1 MPQQFVILII
11 FAVVAGLLATGFV
24 LSALQARK
32 GPEDYHEIHDKGYRI
47 RRYWFIFLIVVVVG
61 GLGATLPHLPY
72 PMVQKPSAATP
83 VTTVDVTAMQFGW
96 QMSLAGGDRLETLR
110 THDHI
115 RFRVTSDDVN
125 HGFMIEDPKGNIIG
139 QVQAMPEVT
148 NDLYFTF
155 DEPGTYT
162 IRCGELCGLY
172 HTDML
177 GQIVVEDGGADH
189 G

>member
-11 FAVVAGLLATGFV
+11 FLAVAVLLAIGFIV
-24 LSALQARK
+24 SALQARK
-32 GPEDYHEIHDKGYRI
+32 GPEDYHEIHVKGYRI

-72 PMVQKPSAATP
+72 PMVQKPASGTE
-83 VTTVDVTAMQFGW
+83 VTTVDVTALQFGW
-96 QMSLAGGDRLETLR
+96 IMNDPDGNKVKSVKA
-110 THDHI
+110 HDHI
-115 RFRVTSDDVN
+115 QFRVTSDDVN
-125 HGFMIEDPKGNIIG
+125 HGFMIEDPKGNIVA

-148 NDLYFTF
+148 NDLYVTF

-177 GQIVVEDGGADH
+177 GQLTVEE
-189 G
+189 

>member
-1 MPQQFVILII
+1 MPRQFVILII
-11 FAVVAGLLATGFV
+11 FLVVSVLLALGFII
-24 LSALQARK
+24 SARQARR
-32 GPEDYHEIHDKGYRI
+32 GPEDYEAIHDTGYRI

-61 GLGATLPHLPY
+61 ALGATLPHMPY
-72 PMVQKPSAATP
+72 PMAQKPAEGTQ
-83 VTTVDVTAMQFGW
+83 VTTVDVTALQFGW
-96 QMSLAGGDRLETLR
+96 MLNDENGDKLKSVKA
-110 THDHI
+110 HDHI
-115 RFRVTSDDVN
+115 RFRVTSEDVN
-125 HGFMIEDPKGNIIG
+125 HGFMLEDSKGNIVA

-177 GQIVVEDGGADH
+177 GQIVVEE
-189 G
+189 